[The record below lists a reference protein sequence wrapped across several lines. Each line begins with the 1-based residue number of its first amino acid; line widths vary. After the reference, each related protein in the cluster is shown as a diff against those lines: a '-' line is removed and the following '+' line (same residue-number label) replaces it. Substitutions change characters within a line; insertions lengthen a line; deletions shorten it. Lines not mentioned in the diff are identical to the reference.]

1 MTDTALSPTP
11 TLRANAA
18 PISCFIRAKNEQ
30 RLIGEVIRAA
40 LQVVDDV
47 VVVDSGSTDKTIEI
61 SEAAGA
67 RVLNAPWLGGG
78 KQKRLGEDACKHD
91 WVLDLDADEIVTP
104 ELAEEIRALF
114 ANGKEP
120 PCNVYQFKL
129 VTKPPVGRPWW
140 NATVVYRNRFY
151 DRRKIHA
158 RDHAGW
164 DQLEIPSDWTIGKFK
179 APILHCS
186 FRDLAQLNDKF
197 NRSSSSRADDTKL
210 KPFWY
215 VALRL
220 VAARP
225 WYFLH
230 HYVMR
235 GLWREGWYGLAVANI
250 AAHGRWLKDAK
261 MMEMHLRNREA
272 RRAND

>member
-1 MTDTALSPTP
+1 MSV
-11 TLRANAA
+11 
-18 PISCFIRAKNEQ
+18 PISCYIRAKNEE
-30 RLIGEVIRAA
+30 RLIAKVIKAA
-40 LQVVDDV
+40 LQVADEV
-47 VVVDSGSTDKTIEI
+47 VVVDSGSTDRTIEL
-61 SEAAGA
+61 SQAASA
-67 RVLNAPWLGGG
+67 RVVKAPWLGGG

-104 ELAEEIRALF
+104 ELAAEIRALF
-114 ANGKEP
+114 ANGQEP

-129 VTKPPVGRPWW
+129 VTKPPVGEPWW
-140 NATVVYRNRFY
+140 NAAVVYRNRFY

-164 DQLEIPSDWTIGKFK
+164 DQLEIPPDWTIGKFQ

-186 FRDLAQLNDKF
+186 FGDLHQLQDKF
-197 NRSSSSRADDTKL
+197 NRTSSSRARDTKL

-230 HYVMR
+230 HYLMR
-235 GLWREGWYGLAVANI
+235 GLWRAGWYGLAVANI

-261 MMEMHLRNREA
+261 MMEAHLRNLESRKS
-272 RRAND
+272 